1 MTAPILRRHFY
12 TAIITASVNIQVEHA
27 RPPHVAIKAQFMPNW
42 WMRALGAVH
51 AFTSGTA
58 NANRLQI
65 FWFAGIDL
73 IGIDNVA
80 RMMQFASQRHSKFG
94 GFF

>member
-1 MTAPILRRHFY
+1 MTAPIWRRHFFA
-12 TAIITASVNIQVEHA
+12 AIDAASVDIQIEHT
-27 RPPHVAIKAQFMPNW
+27 RPPHMAIKAQFMTNRR
-42 WMRALGAVH
+42 MRALGTVH
-51 AFTSGTA
+51 TLTGGTA
-58 NANRLQI
+58 NANRFQI